1 MSEKSGTRN
10 SVGLLDIAGRVPGL
24 LMDAPTILRG
34 VTTGFLARPSAKTS
48 IGKVF
53 QDRAARYADKV
64 FLKFEDQEITY
75 GEANETVNRYAA
87 VLAARGVGHGDVVG
101 IMLRNSPEPVLLM
114 LAAVKCGAISGMLNY
129 NQRDEVLK
137 HSLGLL
143 NAAVV
148 VTDTEFV
155 EAITE
160 SGADTDGVITLDELK
175 RLAETAPATNPATTS
190 AVLAKDKAFY
200 IFTSGT
206 TGMPKASVMTHYRWL
221 RALAGF
227 GGLGMR
233 LNSNDTLYCC
243 LPLYHNNALTVA
255 LSSVLNSGATL
266 ALGKSFSA
274 SKFWDDVI
282 RHGATA
288 FVYIGEV
295 CTYLLNQEPKDTD
308 RKHKVRVIAGNGLRP
323 AIWDD
328 FTERF
333 GIDRVCEFYA
343 ASEGNTAFVNFFSL
357 DKTTGICPTPVAFVE
372 YDESGDPI
380 RDKDGRVRKVAN
392 GEPGLLLSKVSNFQ
406 PFDGYTDK
414 EATEKKL
421 VRDAFKEGDV
431 WFNTGDLM
439 RSQGFGHAAF
449 TDRLGDTFRWKGENV
464 ATTEVEA
471 AVSSDPQV
479 EEATVFGVEVPDTG
493 GKAGMVAVQLK
504 EGKEFDGKSLA
515 KAAFDKL
522 PGYAVPLFVRVVKE
536 LAHTSTFKSQKVDL
550 RKEGYGGSSGE
561 GDDDDVKVED
571 PIYVLSGRDE
581 GYVPFYEEYLKEVK
595 DGKKPK

>member
-1 MSEKSGTRN
+1 
-10 SVGLLDIAGRVPGL
+10 VIA
-24 LMDAPTILRG
+24 D
-34 VTTGFLARPSAKTS
+34 
-48 IGKVF
+48 
-53 QDRAARYADKV
+53 QDFIDPII
-64 FLKFEDQEITY
+64 E
-75 GEANETVNRYAA
+75 
-87 VLAARGVGHGDVVG
+87 
-101 IMLRNSPEPVLLM
+101 
-114 LAAVKCGAISGMLNY
+114 CGAN
-129 NQRDEVLK
+129 
-137 HSLGLL
+137 
-143 NAAVV
+143 
-148 VTDTEFV
+148 
-155 EAITE
+155 
-160 SGADTDGVITLDELK
+160 TDGVVTLDEFQ
-175 RLAETAPATNPATTS
+175 RLAETAPTGNPSTAS

-227 GGLGMR
+227 GGMGMR

-255 LSSVLNSGATL
+255 LSAVLNSGATL

-282 RHGATA
+282 RYDATA
-288 FVYIGEV
+288 FVYIGEI
-295 CTYLLNQEPKDTD
+295 CAYLLNQPPKDTD
-308 RKHKVRVIAGNGLRP
+308 RKHKVRVIGGNGLRP

-343 ASEGNTAFVNFFSL
+343 ASEGNTAFVNFFNL

-372 YDESGDPI
+372 YNPDTGEPI
-380 RDKDGRVRKVAN
+380 RDKDGRVRKVKN

-406 PFDGYTDK
+406 PFDGYTDEK
-414 EATEKKL
+414 ESEKKL
-421 VRDAFKEGDV
+421 VRDAFKDGDV

-479 EEATVFGVEVPDTG
+479 EECTVFGVEVEGAG
-493 GKAGMVAVQLK
+493 GRAGMAAVQLK
-504 EGKEFDGKSLA
+504 EGEEFDGKALA
-515 KAAFDKL
+515 KAVYDKL
-522 PGYAVPLFVRVVKE
+522 PSYAMPLFVRVVKE

-550 RKEGYGGSSGE
+550 RKEGYGGSTGE
-561 GDDDDVKVED
+561 GDEDDVKVED

-581 GYVPFYEEYLKEVK
+581 GYIEFYDDYPKEVA

>member
-1 MSEKSGTRN
+1 
-10 SVGLLDIAGRVPGL
+10 
-24 LMDAPTILRG
+24 MDAPTILRG
-34 VTTGFLARPSAKTS
+34 VVTGFGARPSAKTS

-53 QDRAARYADKV
+53 QDRAGQYGDKV
-64 FLKFEDQEITY
+64 FLRFEDRDITY
-75 GEANETVNRYAA
+75 GEANETANRYAA

-129 NQRDEVLK
+129 NQRGDVLK

-143 NAAVV
+143 NAKVLVA
-148 VTDTEFV
+148 DSDFV
-155 EAITE
+155 DAINE
-160 SGADTDGVITLDELK
+160 SGADTDGLVTLDEFNG
-175 RLAETAPATNPATTS
+175 LAETAPTNNPATAS

-206 TGMPKASVMTHYRWL
+206 TGMPKASIMTHYRWL

-255 LSSVLNSGATL
+255 LSAVLNGGSTL

-274 SKFWDDVI
+274 SKFWDEVI
-282 RHGATA
+282 RYDATS

-295 CTYLLNQEPKDTD
+295 CSYLLNQPEKETD

-323 AIWDD
+323 AIWDE
-328 FTERF
+328 FTKRF
-333 GIDRVCEFYA
+333 DIDRVCEFYA
-343 ASEGNTAFVNFFSL
+343 ASEGNTAFVNVL
-357 DKTTGICPTPVAFVE
+357 NMDKSTGICPTPVAFVE
-372 YDESGDPI
+372 YDEESGDPK
-380 RDKDGRVRKVAN
+380 RGDDGRVRKVKN
-392 GEPGLLLSKVSNFQ
+392 GEPGLLISKVSSFQ

-414 EATEKKL
+414 EETEKKL

-471 AVSSDPQV
+471 AVSTDPQI
-479 EEATVFGVEVPDTG
+479 EEATAFGVEVPDTG
-493 GKAGMVAVQLK
+493 GRAGMVAIQLK
-504 EGKEFDGKSLA
+504 EGKEFDGKALA
-515 KAAFDKL
+515 KVAYDNL

-536 LAHTSTFKSQKVDL
+536 LAHTSTFKSQKTDL
-550 RKEGYGGSSGE
+550 RKEGYGGNTGE
-561 GDDDDVKVED
+561 GDEDAGEIDD

-581 GYVPFYEEYLKEVK
+581 GYVEFYDEYPKEVA
-595 DGKKPK
+595 DGKRPKN